1 MNKSKKIFISGV
13 AGFLGSHLADKFIED
28 GFNVIGCDNLIGG
41 YIDNVPSQVDFFQYD
56 CNHLNSIIKIS
67 KDCEIFYHCAAT
79 AYEGLSCFS
88 PYLVSQN
95 VFQNS
100 VAVFTAAIVNN
111 AKRIVFCSS
120 MARYGNNK
128 IPFTEDQK
136 TNPVD
141 PYGISKV
148 AAENILQTLSNI
160 HNVEYCIAVP
170 HNIFGPRQKYNDPY
184 RNVAS
189 IMINLMLQGRQP
201 IIYGDGEQK
210 RCFSYI
216 DDCIFCLKEMAYS
229 KNVLKQVVN
238 IGPDEEL
245 ITINKLAENMA
256 NILKFNVNPTYLD
269 DRPQEVKLAT
279 CSSKKARELLGYRTN
294 TSLKDGLIK
303 TIEYIKKNKPRKF
316 QYHLDLEIINNLT
329 PKTWK
334 NKIF

>member
-1 MNKSKKIFISGV
+1 MQKTKKIFISGV
-13 AGFLGSHLADKFIED
+13 AGFLGSHLADKFIDD
-28 GFNVIGCDNLIGG
+28 GFKVIGCDNLIGG

-56 CNHLNSIIKIS
+56 CNHLNSMIKIS
-67 KDCEIFYHCAAT
+67 KDCDIFYHCAAT

-100 VAVFTAAIVNN
+100 VAVFTAAIVNK
-111 AKRIVFCSS
+111 AKRIIFCSS

-128 IPFTEDQK
+128 TPFTEDQK

-148 AAENILQTLSNI
+148 AAENILMTLSDI
-160 HNVEYCIAVP
+160 HNIEYCIAVP

-216 DDCIFCLKEMAYS
+216 DDCIYCLKEMAHS
-229 KNVLKQVVN
+229 EKVLKQVIN

-245 ITINKLAENMA
+245 ITINKLAENIA

-294 TSLKDGLIK
+294 TNLKDGLIK
-303 TIEYIKKNKPRKF
+303 TIEYIKKNKPKKF
-316 QYHLDLEIINNLT
+316 QYHLDLEIINKLT
-329 PKTWK
+329 PTTWK